1 MTALHLSQNITN
13 DDYSAHSAAG
23 EILCKSYVSPTPF
36 KKTIP
41 SDTVLINRVTLVTHR
56 VTHATRNIKTA
67 GASFS
72 RIDDTYD
79 TCFSIDYLEG
89 GGRGGREREERG
101 EERGGKREGK
111 EREERGGLRCN

>member
-23 EILCKSYVSPTPF
+23 EILCKSYVSCTPF

-41 SDTVLINRVTLVTHR
+41 GDTVSINRMTLMTHSM
-56 VTHATRNIKTA
+56 THATRNIKTT
-67 GASFS
+67 GASFW
-72 RIDDTYD
+72 RIYDTYD
-79 TCFSIDYLEG
+79 TCFSIDCREG
-89 GGRGGREREERG
+89 KRERE
-101 EERGGKREGK
+101 REGK

>member
-23 EILCKSYVSPTPF
+23 EILCRSYVSPTPF
-36 KKTIP
+36 EKTIP

-56 VTHATRNIKTA
+56 VTHATRNIKTT

-79 TCFSIDYLEG
+79 TCFSIDY
-89 GGRGGREREERG
+89 RE
-101 EERGGKREGK
+101 GGKRGMRRERRTGGG
-111 EREERGGLRCN
+111 EREGV

>member
-79 TCFSIDYLEG
+79 TCFSIDYRG
-89 GGRGGREREERG
+89 GGGGGGGWEGSEERG
-101 EERGGKREGK
+101 GGKREGK

>member
-79 TCFSIDYLEG
+79 TCFSIDYRG
-89 GGRGGREREERG
+89 GGGGKERGKGEKREGGGREREKRE
-101 EERGGKREGK
+101 KREGV
-111 EREERGGLRCN
+111 